1 MVFMKQLEE
10 IFTDLKVGDV
20 PLITHDN
27 IFYIRDISEITIR
40 DENRRLSNFTY
51 IITNTKNLM

>member
-1 MVFMKQLEE
+1 MVLVQLLEV

-27 IFYIRDISEITIR
+27 IFYIRDISEIGGV
-40 DENRRLSNFTY
+40 RLKHLFGKWLK
-51 IITNTKNLM
+51 NTKTMI

>member
-27 IFYIRDISEITIR
+27 IFYIRDISEIGGV
-40 DENRRLSNFTY
+40 RLKHLFGKWLKS
-51 IITNTKNLM
+51 TKTMI